1 MQKLNFRWAITQA
14 IDEEMARDEDVFV
27 IGEDVAASGG
37 SFGLTRGLLD
47 KYGEMRVRDTPVSEE
62 AIVGLGV
69 GAAAVGLKPIVE
81 IMFMDFIYLAM
92 DQIINHAAK
101 MRYMYGGQVSI
112 PIVIRTLAGGGFRTG
127 MHHSQSI
134 ESMFGQVPGLKVV
147 YPSTPADAKGLLKS
161 AIRDPDPVIFLEQK
175 TLMSLKEEVT
185 DEEILVP
192 IGKGKIVRE
201 GTDITVV
208 ALGLCVHQALRVA
221 TQLKDKVSVEIID
234 PRTVVPLDKELIKQ
248 SVKKTSRLIIIHEA
262 YAPFG
267 FGSEVAAIIA
277 EESLYELEA
286 PIKRVTSKFYPLPV
300 GTNEDYILPSDEALI
315 RAIEHAMKGE

>member
-1 MQKLNFRWAITQA
+1 MQTNFRWAITQA
-14 IDEEMARDEDVFV
+14 IDEEMERDESVFV
-27 IGEDVAASGG
+27 LGEDVAASGG
-37 SFGLTRGLLD
+37 SFGLTRGLLE

-112 PIVIRTLAGGGFRTG
+112 PLVVRTLAGGGFRTG

-134 ESMFGQVPGLKVV
+134 ESMFGHVPGLKVV
-147 YPSTPADAKGLLKS
+147 YPSTPSDAKGLLKS

-175 TLMSLKEEVT
+175 TLMSVKESIPEGDYT
-185 DEEILVP
+185 VP
-192 IGKGKIVRE
+192 IGKGKIVQE
-201 GTDITVV
+201 GNDITIV
-208 ALGLCVHQALRVA
+208 ALGICVSQAVRVA
-221 TQLKDKVSVEIID
+221 KKYENSISIEIID
-234 PRTVVPLDKELIKQ
+234 PRTVMPLDKEIIKN

-277 EESLYELEA
+277 EEGLYDLEA
-286 PIKRVTSKFYPLPV
+286 PIKRIASKFVPYPV
-300 GTNEDYILPSDEALI
+300 GTGEDFIMPSDEDLSN
-315 RAIEHAMKGE
+315 AIEQVMRGE